1 MLPEQ
6 LGIGGKIIRDM
17 DHFAGP
23 GRLDHGAGHTQAAK
37 AVFAACDER
46 FAAQDRGREIFQ
58 YPRAPGGGA
67 FHWDFADCAGYLLI
81 VRLAVE
87 LAVFRLWALRLVE
100 MDFSIFKNQFSV
112 VGGDF
117 QPVGAG
123 QLAG

>member
-1 MLPEQ
+1 MQKVFLTIPEQ
-6 LGIGGKIIRDM
+6 IARLR
-17 DHFAGP
+17 
-23 GRLDHGAGHTQAAK
+23 GRGLEIP
-37 AVFAACDER
+37 DER

-67 FHWDFADCAGYLLI
+67 FHWNFADCAGYLLI